1 MPAHL
6 ACLLWLCTKLT
17 SLLCC
22 RYKRA
27 YWEAVRPPQSL
38 AGRKRK
44 SPFDEECSAPQ
55 SGLHTLQA
63 ASGSGGRSVRSEEG
77 GSARQRLRSTGKAA
91 VGTTDLAPAADSMQR
106 AEQHMRH
113 LPQCAASAAAAQALT
128 AAELAPCC
136 IAKHSSGVRGPSQ
149 EACHEQAGNASQPS
163 QAADLLLP
171 PPSACS
177 QTGAAGLDN
186 RCQAQRQR
194 DLPEAA
200 KRSLGVEQL
209 LGAEQGAGCAME
221 GCPAQLAADRSGRV
235 QVKEEPLNSLGEVQK
250 RQQPSSTAERPSRP
264 EPDELAAM
272 RRGTEPE
279 AASARPRQAQGS
291 PLQRT
296 PGTGGFTL
304 PWPASDAQALVLAS
318 AARMDRLR
326 EERALVLP
334 AQLGRTE
341 QHALQLRLNGE
352 LREAP
357 GDKPRRF
364 MREMQTSPAQCTPQ
378 T

>member
-1 MPAHL
+1 
-6 ACLLWLCTKLT
+6 
-17 SLLCC
+17 
-22 RYKRA
+22 
-27 YWEAVRPPQSL
+27 
-38 AGRKRK
+38 
-44 SPFDEECSAPQ
+44 
-55 SGLHTLQA
+55 
-63 ASGSGGRSVRSEEG
+63 
-77 GSARQRLRSTGKAA
+77 
-91 VGTTDLAPAADSMQR
+91 
-106 AEQHMRH
+106 
-113 LPQCAASAAAAQALT
+113 
-128 AAELAPCC
+128 
-136 IAKHSSGVRGPSQ
+136 
-149 EACHEQAGNASQPS
+149 
-163 QAADLLLP
+163 
-171 PPSACS
+171 
-177 QTGAAGLDN
+177 
-186 RCQAQRQR
+186 
-194 DLPEAA
+194 
-200 KRSLGVEQL
+200 
-209 LGAEQGAGCAME
+209 ME

-341 QHALQLRLNGE
+341 QHALQLRLIGE